1 VLGGIVLAAVALL
14 GLVIWL
20 GWRGPADGD
29 RKAHAA
35 TPAAIDTANT
45 SALTVHPADAHLPD
59 NDRVWKPNPGGETLY
74 ASSGKPSAGSPVVF
88 ASKVD
93 LVVGR
98 KDAGSQPSARR
109 SPSSSLLS
117 DLETKVA
124 ANVVTSHGEV
134 GAQPNSEPVEAAA
147 VEAPAISAGGT
158 SQPSLNLNGVLSA
171 KASLPALT
179 VPVSQGVT
187 GGELIRRVS
196 PIYPSQA
203 RSQRLEGTVVL
214 AATVMEDGTVRDVKV
229 VQGSPV
235 LAQPA
240 VDAVK
245 RWRYQPFVLDGKPV
259 KNSVVINIDFTFP
272 KN

>member
-1 VLGGIVLAAVALL
+1 M
-14 GLVIWL
+14 
-20 GWRGPADGD
+20 
-29 RKAHAA
+29 
-35 TPAAIDTANT
+35 
-45 SALTVHPADAHLPD
+45 
-59 NDRVWKPNPGGETLY
+59 
-74 ASSGKPSAGSPVVF
+74 
-88 ASKVD
+88 
-93 LVVGR
+93 
-98 KDAGSQPSARR
+98 
-109 SPSSSLLS
+109 
-117 DLETKVA
+117 
-124 ANVVTSHGEV
+124 
-134 GAQPNSEPVEAAA
+134 
-147 VEAPAISAGGT
+147 EAPAISAGGT

-229 VQGSPV
+229 VQGPPV